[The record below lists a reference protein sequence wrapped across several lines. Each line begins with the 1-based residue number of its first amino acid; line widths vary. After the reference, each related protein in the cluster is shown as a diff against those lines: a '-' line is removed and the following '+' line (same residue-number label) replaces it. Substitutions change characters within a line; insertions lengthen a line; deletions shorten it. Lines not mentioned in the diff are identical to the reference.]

1 MLRPGGRNLAI
12 VSAAAV
18 VGACAWYASDAP
30 AGCSL
35 PEIVSSRAVA
45 NPTNALSATLS
56 GRVRGADSAA
66 VRFRRTGDAMD
77 SVTASVALSEHAGAV
92 GADTL
97 AGDTVTVP
105 VLGLL
110 PQTAYALELVA
121 YNGCGHI
128 NGSTVSLTS
137 GSLPTD
143 LPSYTASGTD
153 PTPGFVAFS
162 AGSYGLVIDNTGRVV
177 WYRRFP
183 GSAGPGLN
191 FQPQPTGRYVAR
203 PPTAPNEAGYWME
216 IDVLGSVRA
225 TFSCARG
232 LQPRFHD
239 LIALPDSTYWLMCD
253 ETRTMDLS
261 SFGGKSSAQV
271 TGTVIQHVRA
281 DGTLLFE
288 WTAFDHFAIT
298 DLDSLDRLGTAVNWT
313 HGNAIDLDR
322 DGNLVA
328 SFRSLSEITK
338 IDTRSGAVLWR
349 MGGRAGGF
357 AFPTATT
364 PVFARQHGVRVTSTG
379 ALQLLD
385 NLGDPR
391 ASRAKHVSF
400 VPEGAASRAWPTDS
414 FASQPPVVAQL
425 GGSTQELPV
434 GHLLVAYGNGN
445 RVEEYDAGGKVV
457 WRIEGN
463 PGYVFR
469 AHRIR
474 SLYKPGVGYRR

>member
-1 MLRPGGRNLAI
+1 MLRPGVRSLAI
-12 VSAAAV
+12 FTAAV
-18 VGACAWYASDAP
+18 VGACAWFVSDAP
-30 AGCSL
+30 ASCSL
-35 PEIVSSRAVA
+35 PEIMSSRAVA
-45 NPTNALSATLS
+45 NPANALSAILS
-56 GRVRGADSAA
+56 ARVRGADSIAA
-66 VRFRRTGDAMD
+66 RFGRAGAALD
-77 SVTASVALSEHAGAV
+77 SVTESVALGGRAGAV

-97 AGDTVTVP
+97 AGDTVIVP

-110 PQTAYALELVA
+110 PQTTYALQLVA
-121 YNGCGHI
+121 YTRCGHA
-128 NGSTVSLTS
+128 SASPVSFTS
-137 GSLPTD
+137 GALPSD

-162 AGSYGLVIDNTGRVV
+162 AGAYGLVIDNTGRVV

-191 FQPQPTGRYVAR
+191 FQPQPTGRYAAR
-203 PPTAPNEAGYWME
+203 PPTASNEAGYWME
-216 IDVLGSVRA
+216 VDVLGAVRS
-225 TFSCARG
+225 TFTCARG

-271 TGTVIQHVRA
+271 TGTVIQHIRA
-281 DGTLLFE
+281 DGALLFE

-298 DLDSLDRLGTAVNWT
+298 DVDSVDRLGTAVNWT

-338 IDTRSGAVLWR
+338 IDSRSGLVLWR
-349 MGGRAGGF
+349 MGGHASGF

-379 ALQLLD
+379 GLQLLD

-391 ASRAKHVSF
+391 ASRAKRVSF
-400 VPEGAASRAWPTDS
+400 VPDGTASRAWPTDS
-414 FASQPPVVAQL
+414 FESQPPVVAQL
-425 GGSTQELPV
+425 GGSTQELPG

-445 RVEEYDAGGKVV
+445 RVEEYDAGGTVV

-463 PGYVFR
+463 AGYVFR
-469 AHRIR
+469 ANRIR